1 MGMKMF
7 RRFLSLTGT
16 LLIVAVIVLCS
27 MLVLPGVLDYHMY
40 HVLSGSMEPG
50 MPVGSLIYV
59 QAGPPEEVKEEE
71 IIAFY
76 SSLEDSGII
85 THRVTEN
92 NVVSGIFRTK
102 GGCQ

>member
-27 MLVLPGVLDYHMY
+27 MLVLPEVLDYHMY

-50 MPVGSLIYV
+50 MLSLIH
-59 QAGPPEEVKEEE
+59 
-71 IIAFY
+71 I
-76 SSLEDSGII
+76 
-85 THRVTEN
+85 
-92 NVVSGIFRTK
+92 
-102 GGCQ
+102 